1 MGEPKQMKP
10 FGEIIMEMQRS
21 GSSGL
26 DHERVEVVGEEEFV
40 LPEVV
45 NQLAVEYLAAMT
57 LRSISTL
64 WSMCRC
70 NVKMTIDDMVQY
82 WEREPIRDYQEGF
95 INLNEP
101 VFPDLAECSP
111 EHRARLRDVIARHP
125 EYLLEVSSW
134 LNAAPVR
141 EVHQRWIQ

>member
-1 MGEPKQMKP
+1 MVNEPQNISDGARLAHVRPAIHFADDEMARVVRRQHAQRYFIVPLVRCADVRTTQTKLQARSATAMGEPKQMKP

-57 LRSISTL
+57 TE
-64 WSMCRC
+64 
-70 NVKMTIDDMVQY
+70 IDLNTVEHVQ
-82 WEREPIRDYQEGF
+82 R
-95 INLNEP
+95 NE
-101 VFPDLAECSP
+101 D
-111 EHRARLRDVIARHP
+111 DK
-125 EYLLEVSSW
+125 
-134 LNAAPVR
+134 
-141 EVHQRWIQ
+141 

>member
-57 LRSISTL
+57 TE
-64 WSMCRC
+64 
-70 NVKMTIDDMVQY
+70 IDLNTVEHVQ
-82 WEREPIRDYQEGF
+82 R
-95 INLNEP
+95 NE
-101 VFPDLAECSP
+101 D
-111 EHRARLRDVIARHP
+111 DK
-125 EYLLEVSSW
+125 
-134 LNAAPVR
+134 
-141 EVHQRWIQ
+141 